1 MTWTYANAPSTTSAA
16 GRRDAVRYL
25 IGDTDGEVTPTL
37 SDEEIAFSL
46 LQNRNALLS
55 SAIDACRSLMA
66 KWARIPSFSVVN
78 EGSISAGD
86 VCDRLRRTMDAL
98 QADAAKGAA
107 PIFGG
112 QSITENRRLNALSD
126 VPQPTFLRDQDGYPG
141 VRTSP

>member
-1 MTWTYANAPSTTSAA
+1 MTWTYANAPSTASAA

-25 IGDTDGEVTPTL
+25 IGDTDEDVTPTL

-46 LQNRNALLS
+46 LQNGNSLLS
-55 SAIDACRSLMA
+55 SAIDACRSLAA
-66 KWARIPSFSVVN
+66 KWAKIPTFTVVN
-78 EGSISAGD
+78 EGSISAGE
-86 VCDRLRRTMDAL
+86 VHKRLTDTMNAL

-107 PIFGG
+107 PMFGG

-141 VRTSP
+141 VSSSP

>member
-1 MTWTYANAPSTTSAA
+1 MSWTYDNAPSTTSAS

-25 IGDTDGEVTPTL
+25 IGDTDSEVTPTL

-46 LQNRNALLS
+46 LQNGNAILS
-55 SAIDACRSLMA
+55 SAIDACRSLAA
-66 KWARIPSFSVVN
+66 KWAKIPSFTVVN
-78 EGSISAGD
+78 EGSVSAGE
-86 VCDRLRRTMDAL
+86 VHARLQSTMTVL

-112 QSITENRRLNALSD
+112 QSIAANRQLDALSD

-141 VRTSP
+141 VRSSP